1 MLGKKASV
9 KVISQELKQYQVN
22 HTYYTPYSIFNDA
35 STITGSRC
43 LYNSV
48 CAGADTSLGS
58 GLVL

>member
-22 HTYYTPYSIFNDA
+22 HTYCTIYSIFSDD

-43 LYNSV
+43 LHNSV
-48 CAGADTSLGS
+48 CAGANTSLGS